1 MGSITLPSSRRL
13 LTRFMLAS
21 TLAACAGFS
30 TAAPA
35 QSSGQV
41 RNSPIEFSVPA
52 GSLQRALSILAEQA
66 GLSDVRDAGL
76 AAGKASPGVEGTL
89 DLDRALRRVLGDSG
103 LTYEV
108 TDGSLHLRPADED
121 AVTLTPIQVDGALVG
136 TRIGDT
142 AAESAASVRIFSGRE
157 LDESPD
163 TLEVRDLFERT
174 ANVIDFGQ
182 GNFAPAIRGQDATG
196 AASGGLAFIAGT
208 RPRATLT
215 VDGRPLST
223 FGFVG
228 GPTGLWDVEQV
239 EVYRGPQTTLQGR
252 NSIAGAIVVDTN
264 DPTFYWDARAQ
275 AAIGSEDRHRV
286 SALLSGPIVDEA
298 LAFRLSV
305 DRFGGDSFVD
315 FTGPQAISDV
325 DEEESLTVRGKL
337 LFAPASSPDFTAQF
351 TVAHRDSQRPQA
363 QLAAPPFDE
372 RRRETSQT
380 QFNIE
385 VTDLV
390 LDLDYTLDRHWGL
403 SNTSSWSDIL
413 FDRKDAPARGQFR
426 LEGPQF
432 TNETLL
438 NLDDPSA
445 GLKGVLGVYLFAED
459 RDDAGF
465 IGTPLAFEFDD
476 ETFTSSVFGEL
487 EWRLAEGL
495 RATVGARYEREQR
508 ERQGTAFGIT
518 TDLDETFDAFLPKF
532 ALEYDI
538 AHHTTVGA
546 LVAKGFNA
554 GGGSVSFGASD
565 PAGNPSPDPALGPRS
580 FVFDSEFVWN
590 YELFSRTRLMGDRL
604 FLTANAFYSDYED
617 QQRVEQLD
625 FPGGFT
631 DTIITNTPESSSTG
645 AEIGLEYYPNARF
658 DVYAD
663 VGLLDTE
670 IERSGDARLEGNELA
685 RSPNFTASAGIN
697 LRPVESV
704 RLGLD
709 ARYVGE
715 YFSTDV
721 NNPLARAGDYFL
733 ANASVNWR
741 PTEHWRV
748 FAAAT
753 NLFDGDG
760 EQRLF
765 SFPATAPPS
774 LANVVEPRVIWIG
787 TEVSLQ

>member
-1 MGSITLPSSRRL
+1 MGSITLPFSGQSLTRL
-13 LTRFMLAS
+13 LLAS
-21 TLAACAGFS
+21 MLTACAAFS
-30 TAAPA
+30 SDLPA
-35 QSSGQV
+35 QSPEGP
-41 RNSPIEFSVPA
+41 RTSPIEFSVPA
-52 GSLQRALSILAEQA
+52 GSLQRALAILAEQA

-76 AAGKASPGVEGTL
+76 AAGRTSPGVQGTL
-89 DLDRALRRVLGDSG
+89 SLDRALQRVLGDSG
-103 LTYEV
+103 LAYEV
-108 TDGSLHLRPADED
+108 TGGSLYLSPADET
-121 AVTLTPIQVDGALVG
+121 AVALTPIQVDGTLVG
-136 TRIGDT
+136 TRIGET

-157 LDESPD
+157 LNESPD
-163 TLEVRDLFERT
+163 TLAVRDLFERT
-174 ANVIDFGQ
+174 ANVVDFGQ

-286 SALLSGPIVDEA
+286 SALLSGPVVDEA

-325 DEEESLTVRGKL
+325 EKAESLTVRGKL
-337 LFAPASSPDFTAQF
+337 LFAPASAPDFTAQF
-351 TVAHRDSQRPQA
+351 TVAHRDSRRPQA
-363 QLAAPPFDE
+363 QLAEPPFDE

-390 LDLDYTLDRHWGL
+390 LDLDYTMDRYWHV

-438 NLDDPSA
+438 NLDNPAA
-445 GLKGVLGVYLFAED
+445 GLKGVLGVYFFAED
-459 RDDAGF
+459 RDDSGF
-465 IGTPLAFEFDD
+465 IGTPLVFGFDD

-487 EWRLAEGL
+487 EWRLAKGL
-495 RATVGARYEREQR
+495 RATVGARYEREDR

-532 ALEYDI
+532 GLEYDA

-546 LVAKGFNA
+546 LVARGFNA

-565 PAGNPSPDPALGPRS
+565 PSGNPSPDPALGPRS

-590 YELFSRTRLMGDRL
+590 YELFSRTQLMGDRL
-604 FLTANAFYSDYED
+604 LLTANAFYSDYED

-631 DTIITNTPESSSTG
+631 DTIITNTPESRSIG
-645 AEIGLEYYPNARF
+645 AEIGLEYYPSPRF
-658 DVYAD
+658 DAYAD

-697 LRPVESV
+697 LRPLSSV

-715 YFSTDV
+715 YFSTDI
-721 NNPLARAGDYFL
+721 NNPLAEAGDYFL
-733 ANASVNWR
+733 ANVSANWQ

-748 FAAAT
+748 FAAVT
-753 NLFDGDG
+753 NLFDSDA

-774 LANVVEPRVIWIG
+774 LANVVEPRVIWVG
-787 TEVSLQ
+787 MEVGL